1 MAQDFVPPFDSNME
15 NPEPP
20 KVYALDRITWEYK
33 LISKNLD
40 LESVLDEAELNA
52 LGSQGWELVTCLMVG
67 SAANF
72 YFRRSLG

>member
-15 NPEPP
+15 NPETP

-52 LGSQGWELVTCLMVG
+52 LGSQGWELVTCLLVG
-67 SAANF
+67 STANY